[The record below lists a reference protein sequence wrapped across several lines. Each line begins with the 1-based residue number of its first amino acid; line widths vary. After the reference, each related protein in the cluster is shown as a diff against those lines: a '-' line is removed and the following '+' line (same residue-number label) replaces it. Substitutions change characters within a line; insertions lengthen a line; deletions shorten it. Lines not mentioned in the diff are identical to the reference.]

1 MLYDK
6 ISLMYKIKKHWK
18 KILVSLLIIIV
29 VSVITA
35 VWIKSK
41 TVLSPVIPK
50 TNQLSLNKENSSKK
64 VIEEQKTVEKPIV
77 VTPSRFDK
85 SMYSTTDPTSIWIVT
100 NKQHPLVPIN
110 YAPIDL
116 VNSVGATI
124 STKALTD
131 FDAMNNAALAA
142 GVNFTIVSSYRS
154 YDTQNYLYNNYVTT
168 YGQAASDTFSARP
181 GYSEHQTGL
190 AIDFGSSTGS
200 VCNLDDCFG
209 STNEGSW
216 LAQHAYEYGFLLR
229 YPSNKQQIAGYKS
242 EPWHFR
248 YIGKD
253 LALEMKINS
262 FSTLE
267 EYFGISGGETYL

>member
-1 MLYDK
+1 MFYDK

-35 VWIKSK
+35 IWIKSK

-50 TNQLSLNKENSSKK
+50 TNQLSLNKENGSNK
-64 VIEEQKTVEKPIV
+64 VVAEQKTIEKPV
-77 VTPSRFDK
+77 VITPPKFNK
-85 SMYSTTDPTSIWIVT
+85 SLYSTTDSTSIWTVT

-110 YAPIDL
+110 YVPIDL

-124 STKALTD
+124 STKGLTD
-131 FDAMNNAALAA
+131 FEAMNNAALAA

-154 YDTQNYLYNNYVTT
+154 YDTQNYLYNNYVAT
-168 YGQAASDTFSARP
+168 YGQTASDTFSARP

-190 AIDFGSSTGS
+190 ALDFGSSTGA

-209 STNEGSW
+209 STTEGAW

-229 YPSNKQQIAGYKS
+229 YPSDKQQITGYKS

-253 LALEMKINS
+253 LALEMKNNLI
-262 FSTLE
+262 FTLE
-267 EYFGISGGETYL
+267 EFFGISGGESYS